1 MTFSWKHPKYYKK
14 NKNINN
20 QGSEQADKPI
30 SEQAD
35 ERTSEQGDNENKK
48 KRNWGSVSVGN
59 KKNLSSTS

>member
-1 MTFSWKHPKYYKK
+1 MTFTWKHPKYYKK

-20 QGSEQADKPI
+20 QGSEQADEP
-30 SEQAD
+30 
-35 ERTSEQGDNENKK
+35 TSEQDKDVKEK

>member
-35 ERTSEQGDNENKK
+35 ERTSEQAKDVKEK
-48 KRNWGSVSVGN
+48 KRNWGSVSVGI
-59 KKNLSSTS
+59 KKLSSTS

>member
-20 QGSEQADKPI
+20 QGSEQAD
-30 SEQAD
+30 
-35 ERTSEQGDNENKK
+35 ERTSERADNENKK

>member
-30 SEQAD
+30 SEQAKD
-35 ERTSEQGDNENKK
+35 VKEK
-48 KRNWGSVSVGN
+48 KRNWGSVSVGI
-59 KKNLSSTS
+59 KKLSSTS

>member
-20 QGSEQADKPI
+20 QGSEQAD
-30 SEQAD
+30 
-35 ERTSEQGDNENKK
+35 ERTSERVDNENKK

>member
-20 QGSEQADKPI
+20 QGSEQAD
-30 SEQAD
+30 
-35 ERTSEQGDNENKK
+35 ERTSEQDDNENKK

-59 KKNLSSTS
+59 KKNISSTS

>member
-1 MTFSWKHPKYYKK
+1 MAFTWKHPKYYKK

-20 QGSEQADKPI
+20 QGSEQAD
-30 SEQAD
+30 
-35 ERTSEQGDNENKK
+35 ERTSEQDDNENKK

>member
-20 QGSEQADKPI
+20 LG

>member
-20 QGSEQADKPI
+20 QGN
-30 SEQAD
+30 EQAD
-35 ERTSEQGDNENKK
+35 ERTSEQADNENKK

>member
-20 QGSEQADKPI
+20 QGSEQAD
-30 SEQAD
+30 EQ
-35 ERTSEQGDNENKK
+35 TSEQDDNENKK

>member
-20 QGSEQADKPI
+20 QGSEQAD
-30 SEQAD
+30 
-35 ERTSEQGDNENKK
+35 ERTSEQDDNENKK

>member
-20 QGSEQADKPI
+20 QGSEQAD
-30 SEQAD
+30 
-35 ERTSEQGDNENKK
+35 ERTSEQADNENKK